1 MTMAVI
7 PRKPELT
14 KATTIDE
21 IIGQQEKLRDEST
34 SVPPQPKKTVKSP
47 KPKPKTKKIAKAA
60 STKAETPV
68 VPVVQQTGRP
78 AAGVAP
84 GDRLKPTQY
93 SLPDSITERVAKLAG
108 DMYAGNRSYLVRM
121 LLEKGLDE
129 LENKNNKKR

>member
-1 MTMAVI
+1 MAII
-7 PRKPELT
+7 PRKPEST
-14 KATTIDE
+14 KAATIED
-21 IIGQQEKLRDEST
+21 IIGQQEKIRDEST
-34 SVPPQPKKTVKSP
+34 SVQPQPKKAVKP
-47 KPKPKTKKIAKAA
+47 KISKPKTSKPAKALSA
-60 STKAETPV
+60 VVETTL

-93 SLPDSITERVAKLAG
+93 SLPYSLTERVAKIAG

-129 LENKNNKKR
+129 LESKNKKTR